1 MPEEEI
7 LWDDVVHG
15 AIRFDGSHI
24 KDWVILRSDG
34 TPTYN
39 FVVVADDIHMR
50 ISHVLRGDD
59 HISNTPKQIAVYR
72 ALGIAPPLFG
82 HVPNVH
88 GDDGKKLSKRHGA
101 TAIGDYREAGFL
113 PSAMRNFLS
122 LLGWNPGD
130 DRELFFSEEE
140 LIQAFSL
147 ENIQGKS
154 AIFDVKKLGWMNG
167 QHMIH
172 MPVAELAPLVR
183 PVLVAN
189 YSIGEELD
197 DTRLHRL
204 IDVVKHRSRV
214 TADIARQVALRVD
227 RSRIEWTE
235 KAKKFIEKDEDG
247 YRRALEKTIPR
258 LETMSGD
265 EWAPEPLERVLRELA
280 EQLGAGLGKIMQP
293 IRIAL
298 TGDTVSEPVNE
309 LLWVIGKE
317 EAVARL
323 RATLAP

>member
-1 MPEEEI
+1 
-7 LWDDVVHG
+7 
-15 AIRFDGSHI
+15 
-24 KDWVILRSDG
+24 
-34 TPTYN
+34 
-39 FVVVADDIHMR
+39 
-50 ISHVLRGDD
+50 
-59 HISNTPKQIAVYR
+59 
-72 ALGIAPPLFG
+72 
-82 HVPNVH
+82 
-88 GDDGKKLSKRHGA
+88 
-101 TAIGDYREAGFL
+101 
-113 PSAMRNFLS
+113 MRNFLS